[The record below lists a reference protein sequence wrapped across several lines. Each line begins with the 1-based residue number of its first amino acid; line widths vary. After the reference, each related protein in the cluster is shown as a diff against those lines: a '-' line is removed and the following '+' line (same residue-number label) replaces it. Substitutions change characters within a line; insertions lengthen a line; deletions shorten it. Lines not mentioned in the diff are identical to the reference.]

1 MGGIVAIPSVDTIKK
16 LDKFKKIIKTED
28 REIFWL
34 AQTPQMFKYK
44 KLLNALNKF
53 DGIPTDISLASEFM
67 KIISE
72 KCSKNDQYVL
82 PGTAISEA
90 IFRILIA
97 IQNQPMSILDIHSK
111 LANVWSS
118 VIYLKNLS
126 ETVVIRVMEGD
137 NQYGFSSE

>member
-1 MGGIVAIPSVDTIKK
+1 MNDVDTNNSSEKLYNIKV
-16 LDKFKKIIKTED
+16 ED
-28 REIFWL
+28 FESKGYSFSYSLYNRMSEEGKNEADNL
-34 AQTPQMFKYK
+34 
-44 KLLNALNKF
+44 F

-97 IQNQPMSILDIHSK
+97 NQNRPMSILDIHSQ
-111 LANVWSS
+111 LANLWSS

>member
-1 MGGIVAIPSVDTIKK
+1 MNDVDTNNSSEKLYNIKV
-16 LDKFKKIIKTED
+16 ED
-28 REIFWL
+28 FESQGYSFSYSLYNRMSEEGKNEADNL
-34 AQTPQMFKYK
+34 
-44 KLLNALNKF
+44 F

-97 IQNQPMSILDIHSK
+97 NQNQPMSILDIHSK
-111 LANVWSS
+111 LANLWSS

-126 ETVVIRVMEGD
+126 ETVVIRVLEGD
-137 NQYGFSSE
+137 NLYGFSSEQ

>member
-1 MGGIVAIPSVDTIKK
+1 MNDVDTNNSSEKLYNIK
-16 LDKFKKIIKTED
+16 IED
-28 REIFWL
+28 FESKGYSFSYSLYNRMSEEGKNEADNL
-34 AQTPQMFKYK
+34 
-44 KLLNALNKF
+44 F

-97 IQNQPMSILDIHSK
+97 NQNQPMSILDIHSK

>member
-1 MGGIVAIPSVDTIKK
+1 MNDVDTNNSSEKLYNIKV
-16 LDKFKKIIKTED
+16 ED
-28 REIFWL
+28 FESKGYSFSYSLYNRMSEEGKNEADNL
-34 AQTPQMFKYK
+34 
-44 KLLNALNKF
+44 F

-97 IQNQPMSILDIHSK
+97 NQNQPMSILDIHSK

-126 ETVVIRVMEGD
+126 ETVVLRIMEGD

>member
-1 MGGIVAIPSVDTIKK
+1 MNDVDTNNSSEKLYNIKV
-16 LDKFKKIIKTED
+16 ED
-28 REIFWL
+28 FESKGYSFSYSLYNRMSEEGKNEADNL
-34 AQTPQMFKYK
+34 
-44 KLLNALNKF
+44 F

-97 IQNQPMSILDIHSK
+97 NQNQHMSILDIHSK

>member
-1 MGGIVAIPSVDTIKK
+1 MNDVDTNNSSEKLYNIKV
-16 LDKFKKIIKTED
+16 ED
-28 REIFWL
+28 FESKGYSFSYSLYNRMSEEGKNEADNL
-34 AQTPQMFKYK
+34 
-44 KLLNALNKF
+44 F

-97 IQNQPMSILDIHSK
+97 NQNQPMSILDIHSK

-126 ETVVIRVMEGD
+126 ETVVIRVLEGE
-137 NQYGFSSE
+137 NQYGFSSEE

>member
-1 MGGIVAIPSVDTIKK
+1 MNDVDTNNSSEKLYNIKV
-16 LDKFKKIIKTED
+16 ED
-28 REIFWL
+28 FESKGYSFSYSLYNRMSEEGKNEADNL
-34 AQTPQMFKYK
+34 
-44 KLLNALNKF
+44 F

-97 IQNQPMSILDIHSK
+97 NQNQPMSILDIHSK
-111 LANVWSS
+111 LANLWSS

-126 ETVVIRVMEGD
+126 ETVVIRVLEGD
-137 NQYGFSSE
+137 NLYGFSSEQ

>member
-1 MGGIVAIPSVDTIKK
+1 MNDVDTNNSSEKLYNIKV
-16 LDKFKKIIKTED
+16 ED
-28 REIFWL
+28 FESKGYSFSYCLYNRMSEEGKNEADNL
-34 AQTPQMFKYK
+34 
-44 KLLNALNKF
+44 F

-97 IQNQPMSILDIHSK
+97 NQNQPMSILDIHSK

>member
-1 MGGIVAIPSVDTIKK
+1 MNDVDTNNNSEKLYNIKV
-16 LDKFKKIIKTED
+16 ED
-28 REIFWL
+28 FESKGYSFSYSLYNRMSEEGKNEADNL
-34 AQTPQMFKYK
+34 
-44 KLLNALNKF
+44 F

-97 IQNQPMSILDIHSK
+97 NQNQPMSILDIHSK
-111 LANVWSS
+111 LVNLWSS

>member
-1 MGGIVAIPSVDTIKK
+1 MNDVDTNNSSEKLYNIKV
-16 LDKFKKIIKTED
+16 ED
-28 REIFWL
+28 FESKGYSFSYSLYNRMSEEGKNEADNL
-34 AQTPQMFKYK
+34 
-44 KLLNALNKF
+44 F

-97 IQNQPMSILDIHSK
+97 NQNQPMSILDIHSK

-126 ETVVIRVMEGD
+126 ETVVIRVLEGD
-137 NQYGFSSE
+137 NLYGFSSEQ

>member
-1 MGGIVAIPSVDTIKK
+1 MNDVDTNNSSEKLYNIKV
-16 LDKFKKIIKTED
+16 ED
-28 REIFWL
+28 FESKGYSFSYSLYNRMSEEGKNEADNL
-34 AQTPQMFKYK
+34 
-44 KLLNALNKF
+44 F

-97 IQNQPMSILDIHSK
+97 NQNQPMSILDIHSK
-111 LANVWSS
+111 LANLWSS
-118 VIYLKNLS
+118 VIYLKYLS
-126 ETVVIRVMEGD
+126 ETVVIRVLEGD
-137 NQYGFSSE
+137 NLYGFSSEQ

>member
-1 MGGIVAIPSVDTIKK
+1 MNDVDTNNSSEKLYNIKV
-16 LDKFKKIIKTED
+16 ED
-28 REIFWL
+28 FESKGYSFSYSLYNRMSEEGKNEADNL
-34 AQTPQMFKYK
+34 
-44 KLLNALNKF
+44 F

-97 IQNQPMSILDIHSK
+97 NQNQPMSILDIHSK

-137 NQYGFSSE
+137 NEYGFSSE

>member
-1 MGGIVAIPSVDTIKK
+1 MNDVDTNNSSEKLYNIKV
-16 LDKFKKIIKTED
+16 ED
-28 REIFWL
+28 FESKGYSFSYSLYNRMSEEGKNEADNL
-34 AQTPQMFKYK
+34 
-44 KLLNALNKF
+44 F

-97 IQNQPMSILDIHSK
+97 NQNQPMSILDIHSK

>member
-1 MGGIVAIPSVDTIKK
+1 MNDVDTNNSSEKLYNIKV
-16 LDKFKKIIKTED
+16 ED
-28 REIFWL
+28 FESKGYSFSYSLYNRMSEEGKNEADNL
-34 AQTPQMFKYK
+34 
-44 KLLNALNKF
+44 F
-53 DGIPTDISLASEFM
+53 DGIPTDISLASKFM

-97 IQNQPMSILDIHSK
+97 NQNQPMSILDIHSK

>member
-1 MGGIVAIPSVDTIKK
+1 MNDVDTNNSSEKLYNIKV
-16 LDKFKKIIKTED
+16 ED
-28 REIFWL
+28 FESKGYSFSYSLYNRMSEEGKNEADNL
-34 AQTPQMFKYK
+34 
-44 KLLNALNKF
+44 F

-97 IQNQPMSILDIHSK
+97 NQNQPMSILDIHSK

-126 ETVVIRVMEGD
+126 ETVVIRVMECD

>member
-1 MGGIVAIPSVDTIKK
+1 MNDVDTNNSSEKLYNIKV
-16 LDKFKKIIKTED
+16 ED
-28 REIFWL
+28 FESKGYSFSYSLYNRMSEEGNNEADNL
-34 AQTPQMFKYK
+34 
-44 KLLNALNKF
+44 F
-53 DGIPTDISLASEFM
+53 DCIPTDISLASEFM

-97 IQNQPMSILDIHSK
+97 NQNQPMSILDIHSK

>member
-1 MGGIVAIPSVDTIKK
+1 MNDVDTNNSSEKLYNIKV
-16 LDKFKKIIKTED
+16 ED
-28 REIFWL
+28 FESKGYSFSYSLYNRMSEEGKNEADNL
-34 AQTPQMFKYK
+34 
-44 KLLNALNKF
+44 F

-97 IQNQPMSILDIHSK
+97 NQNQPMSILDIHSK

-126 ETVVIRVMEGD
+126 ETVVIRIMEGD

>member
-1 MGGIVAIPSVDTIKK
+1 MNDVDTNNSSEKLYNIKV
-16 LDKFKKIIKTED
+16 ED
-28 REIFWL
+28 FESKGYSFSYSLYNRMSEEGKNEADNL
-34 AQTPQMFKYK
+34 
-44 KLLNALNKF
+44 F

-97 IQNQPMSILDIHSK
+97 NQNQPMSILDIHSQ
-111 LANVWSS
+111 LANLWSS

-126 ETVVIRVMEGD
+126 ETVVIRIMEGD